1 MVTAI
6 SINALSKTF
15 AGGRKA
21 LQEVNLSIE
30 AGEMVALIGASGS
43 GKSTLLRHMAGL
55 VAGDK
60 VGNGLVQVHGRTVQ
74 KNGKIA
80 ADIRQTRASVG
91 LCFSNST
98 WWTACP

>member
-60 VGNGLVQVHGRTVQ
+60 VGQWPGAGAWPHGAEKREDC
-74 KNGKIA
+74 G
-80 ADIRQTRASVG
+80 
-91 LCFSNST
+91 
-98 WWTACP
+98 